1 MPQTE
6 VRKAPTNEP
15 IATNNTYILSI
26 QNGLGSYTTDDG
38 LRRSVRLNAESSLI
52 HDDYDK
58 YYDAMHQEDYSI
70 QDQMSNPISYAAST
84 NKDTMYW
91 HEAMKQPDAEEFK
104 RLQ

>member
-38 LRRSVRLNAESSLI
+38 LR
-52 HDDYDK
+52 K
-58 YYDAMHQEDYSI
+58 
-70 QDQMSNPISYAAST
+70 IS
-84 NKDTMYW
+84 
-91 HEAMKQPDAEEFK
+91 
-104 RLQ
+104 